1 MTWSDLI
8 NVITNALIGITA
20 IVSLWFSIKTLKKS
34 DWDSAMT
41 TSPSLVLRPTHFW
54 VGQREREKYHG
65 YSVVEQKNIIKAE
78 SDPFEIAFSIEF
90 ECFNAGRGVAFN
102 ISKPISNG
110 LQTSPSQDNR
120 IPLYQTLEDAPFRF
134 SLSLVKK
141 FKEWYSIANEKIP
154 VRLEIFY
161 TNDQNNIYCRSNWQ
175 ADIRPFELEE
185 DNLKVR
191 EIRVLNRNG
200 KIQYSTIPY
209 KNHD

>member
-90 ECFNAGRGVAFN
+90 ECFNSSYA
-102 ISKPISNG
+102 
-110 LQTSPSQDNR
+110 
-120 IPLYQTLEDAPFRF
+120 
-134 SLSLVKK
+134 
-141 FKEWYSIANEKIP
+141 
-154 VRLEIFY
+154 
-161 TNDQNNIYCRSNWQ
+161 
-175 ADIRPFELEE
+175 
-185 DNLKVR
+185 
-191 EIRVLNRNG
+191 
-200 KIQYSTIPY
+200 
-209 KNHD
+209 